1 MEHFLILLVDW
12 GMGALLI
19 GVFALVCITLVLIV
33 LNMIKG
39 DSKKSET
46 DEE

>member
-12 GMGALLI
+12 GMGAMLI
-19 GVFALVCITLVLIV
+19 GIFAAVCIALVLIV

-39 DSKKSET
+39 DSKDSKT
-46 DEE
+46 DGE